1 MQPYQPDEIILE
13 TSIADSPVAHNV
25 LNRLPS
31 TPVRWVKSAERMLQE
46 AKQLQPSISRAKK
59 SLILSR
65 HRGRFFKP
73 CPAGQTRGNVRNA
86 CCNYFVVNFASNCHM
101 ECSYCY
107 LQTYLTFPH
116 MVIYANIEDLFTELK
131 EAISAR
137 PMELLRIG
145 TGELA
150 DSLALDPLTGYGA
163 LLVDFFSEFDR
174 AILEFKTKSDCVDG
188 ILGLNHRGRTVVS
201 WSISPPYVQRT
212 NEHKTASIEAR
223 LTAAEKCVQAGY
235 PVAFHLDPL
244 IHYEGWRRDYSR
256 LVDEIYARI
265 PAASIAWISL
275 GSLRMTVSQQEH
287 MRRRFPGSFLPR
299 GELVACEDAK
309 LRYFHPIRVS
319 MFRFVIERIRRIDPH
334 ASIYT
339 CMESSQTWRKVFG
352 EPPPT
357 EKELG
362 NSLVQMIL

>member
-1 MQPYQPDEIILE
+1 MQAYRPDEIVLE
-13 TSIADSPVAHNV
+13 TSIAESAVARNV
-25 LNRLPS
+25 LRRLPS
-31 TPVRWVKSAERMLQE
+31 TPVRRVKSAERMLQE
-46 AKQLQPSISRAKK
+46 VKQLQPSIARAKK

-86 CCNYFVVNFASNCHM
+86 CCNYFIVNFASNCHM

-116 MVIYANIEDLFTELK
+116 MVIYANIEDLFSELK
-131 EAISAR
+131 DAISTR
-137 PMELLRIG
+137 PSELLRIG

-150 DSLALDPLTGYGA
+150 DSLALDPLTGYAA

-174 AILEFKTKSDCVDG
+174 AFLELKTKSDCVDG

-201 WSISPPYVQRT
+201 WSISPPFVQKS

-223 LTAAEKCVQAGY
+223 LDAAERCVHAGY
-235 PVAFHLDPL
+235 PVAFHMDPL
-244 IHYEGWRRDYSR
+244 IHYESWRTDYAT
-256 LVDEIYARI
+256 LIDEIYARI

-275 GSLRMTVSQQEH
+275 GSLRMTASQQEH

-299 GELVACEDAK
+299 GELVACEDGK

-319 MFRFVIERIRRIDPH
+319 MFRYVIERIREVDPRT
-334 ASIYT
+334 SIYT
-339 CMESSQTWRKVFG
+339 CMESANTWRKVFG
-352 EPPPT
+352 EPPPS

-362 NSLVQMIL
+362 DSLVQMIL